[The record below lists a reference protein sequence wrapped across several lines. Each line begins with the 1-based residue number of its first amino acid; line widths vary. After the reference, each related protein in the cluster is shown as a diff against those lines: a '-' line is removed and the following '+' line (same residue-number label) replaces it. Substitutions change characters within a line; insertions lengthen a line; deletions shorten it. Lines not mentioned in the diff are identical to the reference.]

1 MTDKNAQEGTCAI
14 HGNLHVPAAGLAERG
29 QMVELVVSTPD
40 DGSGRFSERS
50 KDAGSEQVSG
60 TARGS
65 SANTAKLR
73 DDFRNHML
81 ISGRHYM
88 GAGNSGD
95 LCKFLQQ
102 IDADALSFFFRIV
115 GALESRDQR
124 VRNER
129 AGKVIANPDG

>member
-1 MTDKNAQEGTCAI
+1 MYPQSRWSRRAQT
-14 HGNLHVPAAGLAERG
+14 HGRVGGFDAGRQAKAFQRTA
-29 QMVELVVSTPD
+29 S
-40 DGSGRFSERS
+40 
-50 KDAGSEQVSG
+50 DAGSEQVSR

-65 SANTAKLR
+65 SANTAKLG
-73 DDFRNHML
+73 DDFRNRML

-95 LCKFLQQ
+95 LRKFLQQ

-129 AGKVIANPDG
+129 AGKVIAHPDG